1 MGVFMENLEETEM
14 PLKTVS
20 NIIAV
25 WTLNG
30 INWLFALYGGAF
42 NLLYKIKG

>member
-1 MGVFMENLEETEM
+1 MGVFMENLEETDM

-25 WTLNG
+25 WILNDRG
-30 INWLFALYGGAF
+30 IIFESTYN
-42 NLLYKIKG
+42 IK